1 MHNDTVFRPEV
12 ILQKKS
18 ALFGLAVL
26 VVVGTLMIP
35 VIIPHVFHG
44 LHVVHIGLHVGGMVL
59 AVFITLIASIAY
71 FRLKTKRLLFS
82 TLAFGMFIVAESLL
96 IIDATWPSI
105 YEISGMSLLEVGHV
119 LTIGTLGLL
128 ALGVFRND

>member
-1 MHNDTVFRPEV
+1 MFRPEV

-18 ALFGLAVL
+18 ALFGIVVL

-35 VIIPHVFHG
+35 VIVPHVFHG
-44 LHVVHIGLHVGGMVL
+44 LHVIHIGLHVGGLVL
-59 AVFITLIASIAY
+59 AVFISLIASIAY
-71 FRLKTKRLLFS
+71 FRLKTKRLLLS
-82 TLAFGMFIVAESLL
+82 AIAFAMFIGAESLL
-96 IIDATWPSI
+96 LVDATWPSI
-105 YEISGMSLLEVGHV
+105 YEIVDLSLLEVGHV

>member
-1 MHNDTVFRPEV
+1 MFQPEL

-18 ALFGLAVL
+18 TLFGLVVL
-26 VVVGTLMIP
+26 VVIGTLMIP
-35 VIIPHVFHG
+35 VIIPHIFHG
-44 LHVVHIGLHVGGMVL
+44 FHVVHIGLHIGGLVL

-71 FRLKTKRLLFS
+71 FRLKTKRLLF
-82 TLAFGMFIVAESLL
+82 TAIAFGIFIAAESLL
-96 IIDATWPSI
+96 LIDATWPSI
-105 YEISGMSLLEVGHV
+105 YEIIELSLLEIGHI

>member
-1 MHNDTVFRPEV
+1 MFRPEA

-18 ALFGLAVL
+18 TLFGIVVL
-26 VVVGTLMIP
+26 VVVGTLLIP

-44 LHVVHIGLHVGGMVL
+44 LHVVHIGLHVGGLVL
-59 AVFITLIASIAY
+59 AVFISLIATIAY

-82 TLAFGMFIVAESLL
+82 AVAFGMFIAAESLL
-96 IIDATWPSI
+96 LVDATWPSI
-105 YEISGMSLLEVGHV
+105 YEIIDLSLLEVGHV

>member
-1 MHNDTVFRPEV
+1 
-12 ILQKKS
+12 
-18 ALFGLAVL
+18 

-44 LHVVHIGLHVGGMVL
+44 LHVVHIGLHVGGLVL
-59 AVFITLIASIAY
+59 AVFISLIASIAY

-82 TLAFGMFIVAESLL
+82 AVAFGMFIAAESLL
-96 IIDATWPSI
+96 LVDATWPSI
-105 YEISGMSLLEVGHV
+105 YEIVDLSLLEVGHV